1 MSIIKSKV
9 EIKRSEVSRSMEIF
23 CSQND
28 MIQNKINNLASI
40 AIFFLYKKMLS
51 GHLKVKIVLG
61 TKFQDKTKSKWCDS
75 SMQKMIVGK
84 HYCYNG
90 KHLFCNMFHVIWAFS
105 KRHASEAP
113 PITLKWQSPLI
124 IPLDIASI
132 NELFFISNQFK
143 SNQHWTA

>member
-9 EIKRSEVSRSMEIF
+9 GIKWSEVSRCIEIF
-23 CSQND
+23 CYQND

-90 KHLFCNMFHVIWAFS
+90 KHLFCNIFHVIWAFS
-105 KRHASEAP
+105 KRHAP
-113 PITLKWQSPLI
+113 PITLKWHLDSTFLSLI
-124 IPLDIASI
+124 IPLDIVSI
-132 NELFFISNQFK
+132 NTIF
-143 SNQHWTA
+143 